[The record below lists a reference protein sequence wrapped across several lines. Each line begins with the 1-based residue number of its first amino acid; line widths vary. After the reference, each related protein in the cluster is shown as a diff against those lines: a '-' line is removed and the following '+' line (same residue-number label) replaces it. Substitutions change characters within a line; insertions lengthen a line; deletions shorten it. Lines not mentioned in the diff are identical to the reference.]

1 MKGLLKLLKK
11 PQEKKLISATNRIFI
26 VIFAFSFISWAS
38 QPKSQDIK
46 IVNQI
51 QSKVEKKLT
60 ADGTVFVEAR
70 VTAMFNEVK
79 ELGFRLRSTKKLNL
93 EETRVLY
100 VNCVAAL
107 LKEVN
112 ENEKIR
118 PYLIKYPFTYE
129 NTDILIAF
137 RERDSVPP
145 PYIALVLKANE
156 FISYSTYNNKINFF
170 DTLHR
175 ETFEEA
181 LKIVEE
187 TTGKKIDLGY

>member
-1 MKGLLKLLKK
+1 MLKK
-11 PQEKKLISATNRIFI
+11 QQEKKLTLVTKTLLAVLALSLISCTRQ
-26 VIFAFSFISWAS
+26 VRE
-38 QPKSQDIK
+38 DVK
-46 IVNQI
+46 IVDQI
-51 QSKVEKKLT
+51 QAKVERNLT
-60 ADGTVFVEAR
+60 ADGTLFVEAQ
-70 VTAMFNEVK
+70 VAAMFNEVK
-79 ELGFRLRSTKKLNL
+79 ELGFRFRSTKKLNL
-93 EETRVLY
+93 EEARVLY
-100 VNCVAAL
+100 VDCVAAL

-129 NTDILIAF
+129 NTDIRISF

-181 LKIVEE
+181 VKIVEE
-187 TTGKKIDLGY
+187 TTGKKIDFGY

>member
-1 MKGLLKLLKK
+1 MTLVTKTLLAILALS
-11 PQEKKLISATNRIFI
+11 LISCTRQ
-26 VIFAFSFISWAS
+26 VRE
-38 QPKSQDIK
+38 DVK
-46 IVNQI
+46 IVDQI
-51 QSKVEKKLT
+51 QAKVEKKLT
-60 ADGTVFVEAR
+60 ADGTLYVEAQM
-70 VTAMFNEVK
+70 AGMFYEVK
-79 ELGFRLRSTKKLNL
+79 KLGFRLRSTKKLNL

-118 PYLIKYPFTYE
+118 PYLIKYPFTFE

-145 PYIALVLKANE
+145 PYIALVLSANK
-156 FISYSTYNNKINFF
+156 FIYYSTYNNKIRFF
-170 DTLHR
+170 DDFHE

-181 LKIVEE
+181 VKIVEE
-187 TTGKKIDLGY
+187 TTGKKIDFGY